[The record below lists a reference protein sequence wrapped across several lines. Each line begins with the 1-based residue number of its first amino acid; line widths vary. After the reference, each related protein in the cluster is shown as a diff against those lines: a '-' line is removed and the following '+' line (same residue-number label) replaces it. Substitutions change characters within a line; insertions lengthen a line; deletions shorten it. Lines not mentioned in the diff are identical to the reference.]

1 MKHNR
6 IAFLLLTLFLM
17 LSLCGCVN
25 GPDISEEQSDLVA
38 EYAAGVLLRYSNQ
51 YDRRLITKEQIEKEN
66 QKKNAD
72 STAAPETTAA
82 PSATPTPVPSSENEP
97 VPNDSGMEEQS
108 TEQPTVPLNEIYR
121 IEGLNFSY
129 QSYRFCKKYNSQ
141 IKAED
146 GQTLLVVEFNVKNQS
161 GKKKKVSLGK
171 KKIAYKLMVDN
182 SEYQPSISILEN
194 MGLTYLD
201 TTIPAGKSENAV
213 LIFRMSEERKE
224 AAAISLAIEDG
235 NRVSM
240 VKLK

>member
-1 MKHNR
+1 MKYNR
-6 IAFLLLTLFLM
+6 IAFLLLTLFLV

-72 STAAPETTAA
+72 STAVPETTTA
-82 PSATPTPVPSSENEP
+82 PSATPTPVPSSADEP
-97 VPNDSGMEEQS
+97 VPDGSGTETQA
-108 TEQPTVPLNEIYR
+108 TEQPTVVLNEIYR
-121 IEGLNFSY
+121 VEGLDFSY

-146 GQTLLVVEFNVKNQS
+146 GQILLVVEFNVKNQS

-171 KKIAYKLMVDN
+171 KKISYKLTVDN

-194 MGLTYLD
+194 MGLNYLD

-213 LIFRMSEERKE
+213 LIFRMAEERKE
-224 AAAISLAIEDG
+224 ATAISLDVEDG
-235 NRVSM
+235 NRLS
-240 VKLK
+240 KLKLK

>member
-72 STAAPETTAA
+72 STATPETTVA
-82 PSATPTPVPSSENEP
+82 PSATPTPVPSSADEP
-97 VPNDSGMEEQS
+97 VPDGSG
-108 TEQPTVPLNEIYR
+108 TEAQVTERPTVALNEIYR
-121 IEGLNFSY
+121 VEGVDFSY

-141 IKAED
+141 IRAED

-171 KKIAYKLMVDN
+171 KKISYKLTVDN

-194 MGLTYLD
+194 MGLNYLD

-213 LIFRMSEERKE
+213 LIFRMAEERKE
-224 AAAISLAIEDG
+224 ATAISLDVEVG
-235 NRVSM
+235 NRLS
-240 VKLK
+240 KLKLK